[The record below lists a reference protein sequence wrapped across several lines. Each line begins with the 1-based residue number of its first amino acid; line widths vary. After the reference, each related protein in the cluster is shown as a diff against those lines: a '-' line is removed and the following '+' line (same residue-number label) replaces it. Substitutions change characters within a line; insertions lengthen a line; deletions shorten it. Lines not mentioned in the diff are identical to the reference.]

1 MIKKYF
7 LSLVFLS
14 FFTNSLATELG
25 TAVELKS
32 IKINLFPTDLENI
45 SLNKLKFVSGIEIKS
60 NHPDFG
66 GLSGLIINEDK
77 SLIAVGDQGIWL
89 TGKIKI
95 NENGKLVEIINGR
108 LGHLKGNENNPLYKL
123 GKSYT
128 DAESI
133 EPYNNK
139 FVVSFERNHRIL
151 IFNDIFLH
159 SEIFYDR
166 IKYLDL
172 PDNGGIEAMAPLKN
186 NSIFLLSENLIH
198 PDDKIAGYLL
208 SDNKLK
214 KVYVKK
220 NGSFK
225 PTDMSNLPDGN
236 ILLLERSFSPVR
248 GVSARISVIK
258 YEDLKP
264 NSVILPFTLDTLK
277 PPMVVDNFEGI
288 SFLKL
293 NDGGYYIFILSD
305 DNFNFLQKTLLY
317 QFYWDGKL

>member
-77 SLIAVGDQGIWL
+77 SLISVGDQGIWL

-133 EPYNNK
+133 EFYNNK
-139 FVVSFERNHRIL
+139 FVVSFERKHRIL
-151 IFNDIFLH
+151 IFNNIFLH

>member
-77 SLIAVGDQGIWL
+77 SLISVGDQGIWL

-95 NENGKLVEIINGR
+95 DENGKLVEIINGR
-108 LGHLKGNENNPLYKL
+108 LGHLKGNENNLLYKL

-133 EPYNNK
+133 EFYNNK
-139 FVVSFERNHRIL
+139 FVVSFERKHRIL
-151 IFNDIFLH
+151 IFNNIFLH

>member
-77 SLIAVGDQGIWL
+77 SLISVGDQGIWL

-95 NENGKLVEIINGR
+95 DENGKLVEIINGR
-108 LGHLKGNENNPLYKL
+108 LGHLKGNENNLLYKL

-133 EPYNNK
+133 ETYNNK
-139 FVVSFERNHRIL
+139 FIVSFERKHRIL

>member
-77 SLIAVGDQGIWL
+77 SLISVGDQGIWL

-95 NENGKLVEIINGR
+95 DENGKLVEIINGR

-139 FVVSFERNHRIL
+139 FVVSFERKHRIL

>member
-7 LSLVFLS
+7 LFLVFLL
-14 FFTNSLATELG
+14 FFTNSIASELG
-25 TAVELKS
+25 TPVELKS
-32 IKINLFPTDLENI
+32 TKTDLFPTDLENI
-45 SLNKLKFVSGIEIKS
+45 SLNKLKFVSGIELTS
-60 NHPDFG
+60 NNLDFG

-89 TGKIKI
+89 TAKIKDDGK
-95 NENGKLVEIINGR
+95 GKLVEIINGR
-108 LGHLKGNENNPLYKL
+108 IGHLKNNTNNPLYKL

-133 EPYNNK
+133 ESYNNK

-151 IFNDIFLH
+151 IFNDIFSN
-159 SEIFYDR
+159 SEIFYDG

-186 NSIFLLSENLIH
+186 NSIFLLSENLVH
-198 PDDKIAGYLL
+198 PDDKIAGFLL
-208 SDNKLK
+208 KDNKLK
-214 KVYVKK
+214 KINVKK

-225 PTDMSNLPDGN
+225 PTDMSSLPDGD

-248 GVSARISVIK
+248 GASARISIIQ
-258 YEDLKP
+258 YEELEP
-264 NSVILPFTLDTLK
+264 NAVILPLILDTLK
-277 PPMVVDNFEGI
+277 PPMFVDNFEGI
-288 SFLKL
+288 SILKHS
-293 NDGGYYIFILSD
+293 DGGYYIFILSD

>member
-1 MIKKYF
+1 MIKKKI

-60 NHPDFG
+60 NHPNFG

-95 NENGKLVEIINGR
+95 DENGKLVEIINGR
-108 LGHLKGNENNPLYKL
+108 LGHLKGNENNLLYKL

-133 EPYNNK
+133 ETYNNK
-139 FVVSFERNHRIL
+139 FIVSFERKHRIL

-186 NSIFLLSENLIH
+186 NSIFLLSENLIY
-198 PDDKIAGYLL
+198 PNDKIAGYLL

-248 GVSARISVIK
+248 GASAKISVIK

>member
-25 TAVELKS
+25 TPVELKS
-32 IKINLFPTDLENI
+32 SKINLFPTDLENI

-66 GLSGLIINEDK
+66 GLSGLIINDDK

-139 FVVSFERNHRIL
+139 FVVSFERKHRIL
-151 IFNDIFLH
+151 IFNNIFSH
-159 SEIFYDR
+159 SEIFYDK

-186 NSIFLLSENLIH
+186 N
-198 PDDKIAGYLL
+198 
-208 SDNKLK
+208 
-214 KVYVKK
+214 
-220 NGSFK
+220 
-225 PTDMSNLPDGN
+225 
-236 ILLLERSFSPVR
+236 
-248 GVSARISVIK
+248 
-258 YEDLKP
+258 
-264 NSVILPFTLDTLK
+264 
-277 PPMVVDNFEGI
+277 
-288 SFLKL
+288 
-293 NDGGYYIFILSD
+293 
-305 DNFNFLQKTLLY
+305 
-317 QFYWDGKL
+317 

>member
-14 FFTNSLATELG
+14 FFTNSFATELG
-25 TAVELKS
+25 TPVDLKS
-32 IKINLFPTDLENI
+32 TKINLFPTDLENI
-45 SLNKLKFVSGIEIKS
+45 SLNKLKFVSGVEIKS

-66 GLSGLIINEDK
+66 GLSGLIINDDK

-95 NENGKLVEIINGR
+95 DENGKLVEIINGR

-133 EPYNNK
+133 ETYNNK
-139 FVVSFERNHRIL
+139 FIVSFERKHRIL

>member
-1 MIKKYF
+1 MIKKKI

-25 TAVELKS
+25 TPVELKS

-95 NENGKLVEIINGR
+95 DENGKLVEIINGR
-108 LGHLKGNENNPLYKL
+108 LGHLKGNENNLLYKL

-133 EPYNNK
+133 ETYNNK
-139 FVVSFERNHRIL
+139 FIVSFERKHRIL

-225 PTDMSNLPDGN
+225 PTDMSSLPDGN

>member
-77 SLIAVGDQGIWL
+77 SLISVGDQGTWL

-95 NENGKLVEIINGR
+95 DENGKLVEIINGR
-108 LGHLKGNENNPLYKL
+108 LGHLKDNENNRLYKL

-139 FVVSFERNHRIL
+139 FVVSFERKHRIL
-151 IFNDIFLH
+151 IFNNIFLH

>member
-1 MIKKYF
+1 M
-7 LSLVFLS
+7 
-14 FFTNSLATELG
+14 
-25 TAVELKS
+25 
-32 IKINLFPTDLENI
+32 
-45 SLNKLKFVSGIEIKS
+45 NKLKFVSGIEIKS

-133 EPYNNK
+133 EPYNDK
-139 FVVSFERNHRIL
+139 FVVSFERKHRIL
-151 IFNDIFLH
+151 IFNNIYSH
-159 SEIFYDR
+159 SETFYDK

-220 NGSFK
+220 RGSFK
-225 PTDMSNLPDGN
+225 PTDMLSLPDGN

-248 GVSARISVIK
+248 GASARISVINMK
-258 YEDLKP
+258 
-264 NSVILPFTLDTLK
+264 I
-277 PPMVVDNFEGI
+277 
-288 SFLKL
+288 
-293 NDGGYYIFILSD
+293 
-305 DNFNFLQKTLLY
+305 
-317 QFYWDGKL
+317 